1 MDKTVKFNKD
11 EEFYISIKYQLYWLI
26 LIINLILIIL
36 LHTSLY
42 ENVNIRYFIIIIVEK
57 HRIKVIF
64 LERKLN

>member
-57 HRIKVIF
+57 HKIKVIF